1 MGANHYYPALT
12 KPNNYHVA
20 GSDHDDV
27 DGKHLPNGSP
37 ETYLKSLKKLLQAQ
51 NQAQYQLFRKET
63 GISKPSIFNGFPRDR
78 LLPIPT
84 GFPADIMHLV
94 SLNLTDLLLGLW
106 HGSLDVDSNDDKK
119 TWHWAVLK
127 GDIWKEH
134 GKRVAAAT
142 TYLPSS
148 FDRPPRNPAEKI
160 SSGYKAWEFLTYV
173 YGYGPGFFYHILP
186 Q

>member
-1 MGANHYYPALT
+1 
-12 KPNNYHVA
+12 
-20 GSDHDDV
+20 
-27 DGKHLPNGSP
+27 
-37 ETYLKSLKKLLQAQ
+37 
-51 NQAQYQLFRKET
+51 
-63 GISKPSIFNGFPRDR
+63 
-78 LLPIPT
+78 
-84 GFPADIMHLV
+84 MHLV

-106 HGSLDVDSNDDKK
+106 RGSLDVDSTSDDKE

-186 Q
+186 QVWQQNQDSSFFEARPLITERPAVSAENPVTQSDGSPKKFPPLSAASLNQA